1 MEVNQKLKQ
10 ELLGKLSDY
19 YPSMPVY
26 SIRKLSDT
34 ETEERAKYYAS
45 QFMGGKSIQ
54 SFRSHREDGS
64 TLVSLPWNTTME
76 IFHNSDSIIIEKK
89 MNPFEHTIKKKL
101 DLKNLTEI
109 AVNVMKKLEL
119 DKYKLS
125 IEHAELEKL
134 WEIKASGITIEE
146 KKLPVILCRIVG
158 AFRRYINEI
167 PVYGGAS
174 IYIKIAED
182 DLVESIGIE
191 WRQIDEKPNAEAKVI
206 HPEVAAEKILKDLG
220 SSSPDH
226 AVTAQDYEPEL
237 FALGYYSK
245 PKRQQQNYMQPVYIA
260 MLKSLGLSMLNQI
273 IVIPAT
279 HPVFEQ
285 FGTDPKRPRFT
296 KRGSR

>member
-1 MEVNQKLKQ
+1 LEVDQKLKQ
-10 ELLGKLSDY
+10 ELLGKLPDN
-19 YPSMPVY
+19 YPSLPVY
-26 SIRKLSDT
+26 SIRKLSDP
-34 ETEERAKYYAS
+34 ETEERARYYAS

-54 SFRSHREDGS
+54 SFRSHKEDGS

-76 IFHNSDSIIIEKK
+76 IFHNSDTVIIEKK
-89 MNPFEHTIKKKL
+89 MNPFEHTIKKNL
-101 DLKNLTEI
+101 ELESLTEI
-109 AVNVMKKLEL
+109 AIKVMKKLEL

-158 AFRRYINEI
+158 AFRRYINGI

-182 DLVESIGIE
+182 ELIESIGVE
-191 WRQIDEKPNAEAKVI
+191 WRQINEKPNAEAKI
-206 HPEVAAEKILKDLG
+206 IRPEVAVEQILKELG
-220 SSSPDH
+220 STFPDH
-226 AVTAQDYEPEL
+226 IITTQDYEPEL

-245 PKRQQQNYMQPVYIA
+245 PKRQHQNYMQPVYIA
-260 MLKSLGLSMLNQI
+260 MLKSLGLSKWNQK

-279 HPVFEQ
+279 NPVFEH
-285 FGTDPKRPRFT
+285 FSTDPKRPGFT